1 MIALSLLNREESP
14 NSQFVFGQTWVAG
27 NARIGKPKRCEQKRR
42 CRKARVPSGI
52 VLSKD
57 RNATAKS
64 LPESKTRAPQGEL
77 SHEPDS
83 NVRSRQIIIHLML

>member
-1 MIALSLLNREESP
+1 MILYFLAIVLDDYSIFIDGEESP
-14 NSQFVFGQTWVAG
+14 NSQFVFRQTWVAG

-52 VLSKD
+52 VLLKN

-64 LPESKTRAPQGEL
+64 LLESKTRASQEEL
-77 SHEPDS
+77 SPELDG
-83 NVRSRQIIIHLML
+83 NV